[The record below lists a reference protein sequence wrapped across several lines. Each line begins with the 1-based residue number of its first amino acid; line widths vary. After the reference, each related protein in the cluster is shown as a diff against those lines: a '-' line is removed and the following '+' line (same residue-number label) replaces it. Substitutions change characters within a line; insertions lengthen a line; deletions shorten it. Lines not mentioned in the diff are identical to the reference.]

1 MYYIRYK
8 EPMSLITTLSIK
20 EEYKQDY
27 FFMRNYLLQ
36 TNQSI
41 GDYLIHSYRTNK
53 NNSQHL
59 LNK

>member
-1 MYYIRYK
+1 
-8 EPMSLITTLSIK
+8 MSLITTLSIK

-36 TNQSI
+36 TNQSM
-41 GDYLIHSYRTNK
+41 GDYLIHSYRQNK

>member
-1 MYYIRYK
+1 MYYIRYE

-36 TNQSI
+36 TNQSM

-53 NNSQHL
+53 NNSQTL

>member
-41 GDYLIHSYRTNK
+41 GDYLIHSYRANK

>member
-1 MYYIRYK
+1 
-8 EPMSLITTLSIK
+8 MSLITTLSIK

-36 TNQSI
+36 TNQSM
-41 GDYLIHSYRTNK
+41 GDYLIHSYRQNK
-53 NNSQHL
+53 NNSQTL